1 MKVKLIN
8 HTPEPEKTIAASARL
23 CYSPIGATE
32 IWDNFTDDQIEK
44 LLIKILQMGHMSPF
58 EHASF
63 TFGVE
68 GISRNC
74 SHQLVRH
81 RMASYSQK
89 SQRYVEEK
97 QFEYIIPPSIR
108 NKPELLV
115 KFHKKMQEIQ
125 ASYDELLAF
134 IPKED
139 ARYLL
144 PGACETKL
152 VFTMNARS
160 LYNFFEHRLCMR
172 AQWEIRRLASAM
184 LQELIK
190 VAPLLFSK
198 AGATCDTKGI
208 CFEGKM
214 SCGKC
219 HNVMER

>member
-23 CYSPIGATE
+23 CYSPIGAVD
-32 IWDNFTDDQIEK
+32 IWEDFTDEKIEK
-44 LLIKILQMGHMSPF
+44 LLKKILQMGHMSPF

-63 TFGVE
+63 TFAVE

-89 SQRYVEEK
+89 SQRYVEES
-97 QFEYIIPPSIR
+97 QFDYIIPPSIR
-108 NKPELLV
+108 NKPEALME
-115 KFHKKMQEIQ
+115 FENKMREIQ
-125 ASYDELLAF
+125 ASYNALLAF

-139 ARYLL
+139 ARYVL

-160 LYNFFEHRLCMR
+160 LYNFFEHRACMR
-172 AQWEIRRLASAM
+172 AQWEIRALANAM
-184 LQELIK
+184 MQELVK

-198 AGATCDTKGI
+198 AGATCDTIGV
-208 CFEGKM
+208 CYEGKM

-219 HNVMER
+219 ENVMER